1 MSASVGGLDWTAV
14 DTSAG
19 PAAPWQETP
28 GRTAGRPS
36 IRLPRPLRGHAVDPW
51 WIRLALLVLLA
62 ATAVGYLW
70 GLGSRP
76 GYANDFYAAAVQ
88 AGTQSWKAWFFGSFD
103 SSNFITVDKP
113 PASLWVMGLSGRIF
127 GFSSWSMLVPN
138 ALEGVAA
145 VGVLYLAVRRWIGP
159 RAGLLA
165 GALLALTPVAVLMF
179 RFNNPDALLVLL
191 LVVAAYCVVRA
202 TEDGSFRWIA
212 LTGVAVGFAFLTKM
226 MQAFL
231 PVPAFGLVY
240 LVAAPTSIG
249 RRLLGLLTGAVA
261 IVVSAGWYVAAVELW
276 PKDSRPYIGGSTNNS
291 ILELTFGYNGLG
303 RIFGGSGNPGG
314 GAGRALFTNPAQGQL
329 PTGISAYMNQMMGPG
344 GTGGPGNGT
353 GPGGG
358 MFGGGGRGGM
368 FGGAA
373 GWNRLFNN
381 EMATQISWLL
391 PAALIALVGGLWAT
405 RRAPRTDRVRA
416 GLLLWGAWTLVTGGV
431 FSYMSG
437 IIHPYYTIAVA
448 PGISGLI
455 VFGGTVL
462 WRTRDSWVS
471 RVLMAAAVGATG
483 TWSFVLLN
491 RTPDWYP
498 ALRFV
503 VVVAAIV
510 GALALLVGR
519 RLLTV
524 TVAGVA
530 AAVAVALGAPSA
542 AYAVETV
549 STPHSG
555 PIPTAGPATAG
566 GQFPGG
572 MVRRVFGP
580 TGGVA
585 NGPMDGVTNGRPQD
599 GGVFGGGV
607 TANSEIVQLLRSGQ
621 DGHRWAAAT
630 SGSQVAGPLELASGT
645 AIMAMGGFNGGDP
658 APTLAQFKQY
668 VAAGD
673 IHYYIAG
680 GRAGGAGR
688 EAVPGASAGAIPAA
702 GEGPDGFGGFGRGS
716 SEITSWA
723 ENNFTAKTVGGQT
736 VYDLTRPTS

>member
-1 MSASVGGLDWTAV
+1 MSTSVGGLDWTSV

-19 PAAPWQETP
+19 PSAPEQETP
-28 GRTAGRPS
+28 RQTVGRPP
-36 IRLPRPLRGHAVDPW
+36 IRLPRPLRGRVADPW

-70 GLGSRP
+70 GLGAS
-76 GYANDFYAAAVQ
+76 GYANSFYAAAVQ

-127 GFSSWSMLVPN
+127 GFSGWSMLVPN

-249 RRLLGLLTGAVA
+249 RRLLGLLTGAVG

-291 ILELTFGYNGLG
+291 ILELAFGYNGLG

-314 GAGRALFTNPAQGQL
+314 GAGRALFVNPPQGQL
-329 PTGISAYMNQMMGPG
+329 PPGIPAYMNQLTGPG
-344 GTGGPGNGT
+344 DVGGPG
-353 GPGGG
+353 
-358 MFGGGGRGGM
+358 GGM

-373 GWNRLFNN
+373 GWNRLFNS

-391 PAALIALVGGLWAT
+391 PAALIVLVGGLWAT

-455 VFGGTVL
+455 VFGGTAL

-471 RVLMAAAVGATG
+471 RVLMAAAVGVTG
-483 TWSFVLLN
+483 AWSFVLLD

-503 VVVAAIV
+503 VVAAAIV

-519 RLLTV
+519 RLLTI

-530 AAVAVALGAPSA
+530 VAVAVALGSPSA

-555 PIPTAGPATAG
+555 PIPSAGPATAG

-572 MVRRVFGP
+572 MVRRTFGP
-580 TGGVA
+580 
-585 NGPMDGVTNGRPQD
+585 
-599 GGVFGGGV
+599 
-607 TANSEIVQLLRSGQ
+607 
-621 DGHRWAAAT
+621 
-630 SGSQVAGPLELASGT
+630 
-645 AIMAMGGFNGGDP
+645 
-658 APTLAQFKQY
+658 
-668 VAAGD
+668 
-673 IHYYIAG
+673 
-680 GRAGGAGR
+680 
-688 EAVPGASAGAIPAA
+688 
-702 GEGPDGFGGFGRGS
+702 
-716 SEITSWA
+716 
-723 ENNFTAKTVGGQT
+723 
-736 VYDLTRPTS
+736 